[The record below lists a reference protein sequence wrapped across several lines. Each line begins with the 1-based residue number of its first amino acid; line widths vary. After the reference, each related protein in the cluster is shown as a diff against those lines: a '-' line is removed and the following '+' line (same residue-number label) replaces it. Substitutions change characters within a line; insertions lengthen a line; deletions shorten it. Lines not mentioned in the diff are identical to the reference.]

1 MRSNNLY
8 RIKLKVDA
16 QMKINQNAQKREEAS
31 NAVSKDGPL
40 STENF
45 DRFAKAIKD
54 TQKGLGARNIAKI
67 DE

>member
-40 STENF
+40 SIENF
-45 DRFAKAIKD
+45 NRFAMAIKD
-54 TQKGLGARNIAKI
+54 T
-67 DE
+67 